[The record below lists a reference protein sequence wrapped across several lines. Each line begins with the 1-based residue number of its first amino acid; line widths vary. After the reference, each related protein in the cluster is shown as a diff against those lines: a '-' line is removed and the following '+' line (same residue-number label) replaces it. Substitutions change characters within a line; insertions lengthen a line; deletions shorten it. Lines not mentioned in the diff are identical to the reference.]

1 MTHDEIRDFLERFRS
16 TWESHDVKGL
26 ASCYADDCVVVSPIF
41 HTLHGRA
48 QVEKSFVDLFKAFS
62 NQAIKVQDI
71 VIDNEEPTPRA
82 AVVWSLQST
91 HAGEVFGIP
100 PSGKR
105 IDRTIVFV
113 LTFKDGLI
121 VKDTRVYD
129 FTSMLIQLG
138 ALRAKPA
145 HG

>member
-1 MTHDEIRDFLERFRS
+1 MTQDEIRTFLERFRV
-16 TWESHDVKGL
+16 TWESHDVAAL
-26 ASCYADDCVVVSPIF
+26 AACYAEDCVVISPIF
-41 HTLHGRA
+41 HTLNGRN
-48 QVEKSFVDLFKAFS
+48 QVQKSFTDLFKAFS
-62 NQAIKVQDI
+62 NQAIKVEDI
-71 VIDNEEPTPRA
+71 IISNEEPAR
-82 AVVWSLQST
+82 AVVVWNLQSI

-113 LTFKDGLI
+113 LTFKNGLI
-121 VKDTRVYD
+121 AKDKRVYD

-145 HG
+145 H